1 MVVTPVIVDPATYN
15 KQEAVEAALTL
26 CNAFIEQNGFWRPQ
40 YIWEPDATLTLDLPW
55 RENKWNDRGW
65 SWNGIVFVNL
75 RKSLRPVK
83 TPGYQWSYTG
93 YKADMT
99 APGVLA
105 HEVGH
110 HLCDVLV
117 QRQGGGSFL
126 EWILHKVRK
135 AEPAVSSY
143 EPVLSE
149 LWAEASRLMI
159 LNPRLLYEGRPLRF
173 WTLLRYGL
181 VPVHNTPWEVI
192 LGNAHVKLTQA
203 ARSWIS
209 KNSSRVE
216 GEKVRDEFFEEV
228 GDERAQ
234 ALRNL
239 GWS

>member
-1 MVVTPVIVDPATYN
+1 MVPPVIVDPSTYD
-15 KQEAVEAALTL
+15 KQEAVAAALAL
-26 CNAFIEQNGFWRPQ
+26 CTAFLDQNGFKRPTR
-40 YIWEPDATLTLDLPW
+40 YLWEPDDTLDLPW
-55 RENKWNDRGW
+55 KRNQWNDRGW
-65 SWNGIVFVNL
+65 SWNGMVFVNL
-75 RKSLRPVK
+75 RKSLKPVK
-83 TPGYQWSYTG
+83 TPGYQWSFTG

-110 HLCDVLV
+110 HIMDTLV
-117 QRQGGGSFL
+117 SRPTLQDDLR
-126 EWILHKVRK
+126 RMRR
-135 AEPAVSSY
+135 AELAVSSY

-149 LWAEASRLMI
+149 LWAEAARLMI

-203 ARSWIS
+203 VRSWIS

-234 ALRNL
+234 ALCNL